1 VEKVR
6 RCPRGLRGCGVGH
19 SVWHLPIDRRPL
31 GLGAVRFLSSPVL
44 ASPRQS
50 STALPRK
57 GTQTSDGRRIPAAAA
72 NQNKVRP
79 PGIYSVQLL
88 GIVTLR

>member
-1 VEKVR
+1 LIADR
-6 RCPRGLRGCGVGH
+6 SGSAPFASCPRQ
-19 SVWHLPIDRRPL
+19 
-31 GLGAVRFLSSPVL
+31 SSPVL